1 MIDKK
6 IEELFDSIRNS
17 DIYKKYLIMIK
28 NMKEDK
34 DIMNLL
40 EEIKTLQKE
49 ATNLEYHKD
58 IKNIEIDKIIKE
70 KIKELY
76 SNYKY
81 QEYLNTFNELNE
93 ILKNITFQIE
103 KFIIE
108 KI

>member
-40 EEIKTLQKE
+40 EELKNLQKE

-58 IKNIEIDKIIKE
+58 IKYMEIDKIIKE

>member
-58 IKNIEIDKIIKE
+58 IKYMEIDKIIKE